1 MNLKFKSRITRF
13 GSILTP
19 HILEIDDNYFI
30 YKKRNM
36 YLLPKIIITAIEEI
50 SNVEM
55 KVLPLGT
62 DVTITT
68 IGGDKIVVKNLNK
81 SDAETIIDVFKM
93 LKNTKR

>member
-30 YKKRNM
+30 YKKRSN
-36 YLLPKIIITAIEEI
+36 YLLPNVTTIAIEEI

-55 KVLPLGT
+55 KVYPFGT
-62 DVTITT
+62 DITITT
-68 IGGDKIVVKNLNK
+68 IGGDKIVAKNFIK
-81 SDAETIIDVFKM
+81 ADAETIVDIFKI
-93 LKNTKR
+93 LKKSKR